1 MAQSG
6 IEDRPVVP
14 DDVGAK
20 LSGQNARQGQNI
32 KGMLAVLVVGTL
44 LVAGAFA
51 AMLALQAQPSSV
63 VTESRDAAAANTST
77 LQAPPAA
84 PETAASPNYGAATAL
99 PLARP

>member
-20 LSGQNARQGQNI
+20 LSGQSARQGQNI

-63 VTESRDAAAANTST
+63 VNESRDAAVASEPVQQPLST
-77 LQAPPAA
+77 Q
-84 PETAASPNYGAATAL
+84 PETAGSPN
-99 PLARP
+99 